1 MHRHN
6 FNPQITHKVHF
17 KMFKSK
23 HGWLVAGVTML
34 SFATANLVG
43 MSQASADTTSAP
55 NNNQQ
60 IAEVVSNTEKS
71 ATSSSNT
78 ASQATSATS
87 ENSQNSAASI
97 SSQSNNSNVA
107 NHSLANTST
116 ENNQLSKTQANSSAV
131 AHSTSADVTTAKATS
146 ESAVDTPSAESM
158 PSSAPTQQPSS
169 VANVSQTTSRA
180 VNLEFV
186 SEDPKSSDETAN
198 NVTVTFQNVDGS
210 TKQDTI
216 TKGGTADDMA
226 DPIMN
231 VPNDGRGGT
240 EQFDGWFYKTSDGIS
255 GTKFDFSQPVFNNAT
270 IVPKFTRLFNVKFN
284 YPRNNGT
291 DTEGTDATETAAEN
305 TTISAPTKVPVA
317 SNGQRFVYWYDAN
330 TDANKIHL
338 AKKEAPDAY
347 VFGVDKVTHDFELN
361 GYFADVHTVTF
372 HTDGA
377 PVDPQL
383 VPTGS
388 LAKQPTVS
396 RPGYKFI
403 GWTTKSTGV
412 NSSNYTQPGN
422 AFDFSTIINNDT
434 DLYGVWDPQEVHYN
448 IVYWIE
454 KLDQNGQPYATP
466 DDKTT
471 YDVIGKVQ
479 ADDTALTDSK
489 VTLTDYERN
498 EHFNQLKAKSDPTA
512 AINFATFYPV
522 SSANKF
528 AHVDQNVQI
537 LGNGQTNINVYYAL
551 NSYTFNFDFGDDYY
565 TLNNSYRPDYY
576 IYTDNLS
583 VQQADKNSD
592 GTYSIAIKY
601 GQNLS
606 SIWPIVTGSGKYF
619 IDDNHY
625 YNTRFSGWSGG
636 ADNVLWVTKRVALT
650 QDMLTKATSGD
661 GAIVTMTPNFLTTGS
676 YNQSETHYYLES
688 LVQHQTSTNVF
699 LNNKFYNL
707 LSDYEDNFIISKP
720 TNGTKSTLSYKQI
733 PGVVAEEVSVDGIR
747 NSKGIEV
754 FNMYYDRQRYTLSFD
769 EQTPSTSPTSRDYVF
784 GSNISSA
791 NFPTPS
797 RAGYVFD
804 GWYVD
809 ANGTQPFTQNGQPE
823 FSTMPAR
830 NVTLF
835 AKWTESTYHI
845 HYYADY
851 NDMVNGKELTGLAQV
866 YAQND
871 EAKTPA
877 TYNASTIDPD
887 RGRFLNWNY
896 MVGGSAV
903 ALKNGLLITR
913 DYNVFGS
920 YDAVHFNIAY
930 QVGSGHK
937 SPVSDNSKYGLGT
950 TIRLADEPAN
960 WSANSDE
967 VFLGWA
973 YTDQDGKKH
982 NYLPGDFV
990 KIDHNLVNV
999 SAASADQTLTFTER
1013 YATKESTISVTFVPN
1028 DPDNQ
1033 SIPNQVI
1040 SAEKDST
1047 VRALTQSSLNV
1058 FNLPLLGWST
1068 SETTTATTTPSL
1080 NDIATGSSN
1089 VTLYGHWLKVTLS
1102 GSKVYDGKT
1111 TDDNQFDTQYT
1122 VTLNDVSGNTTTLM
1136 NSGSLTSADFT
1147 RTAGKDVGTYV
1158 LSLNQLGL
1166 DALRQAN
1173 PTYDFSNVN
1182 LSELPTGIFTIVPK
1196 KVRVTP
1202 KPGSKVYGQP
1212 DPSDIFNVNTPEAL
1226 NGDPNI
1232 GIVIGDDNIYQVKRT
1247 SSADGKDSVGT
1258 YTISV
1263 SAAENPNPN
1272 YILVPGDS
1280 ATFTITPRPILI
1292 TANNN
1297 TKVYGNDDPTFSATG
1312 SAIGGNPVSG
1322 LVNNDQLNY
1331 TVSRET
1337 GEKPGNYKISVTT
1350 GLNPNYTVATAD
1362 GTLTITPVVT
1372 VSYVDQDGNQLATV
1386 PAKTVNAQQVGNTI
1400 SIEQPTVV
1408 GYSLVPSQPTSYTL
1422 TDQRNQ
1428 SVTVKYRQN
1437 TTVTANYYVNGT
1449 TTKIVDSIITNGAA
1463 GLNYQTSA
1471 ADVDGYTLVAT
1482 PDNAQGIYAPTGNT
1496 VNYYY
1501 TVNYTVL
1508 PVDSKGNKIANGLL
1522 GTGTPGQ
1529 SIQSSVNLPA
1539 IPGYALPE
1547 TMPAVPDTPG
1557 VTVNVVYTPLSES
1570 VNVNYYL
1577 KGTTNKIKDSTI
1589 ISGTFNT
1596 QYAAPAAQVAGYTL
1610 DETPANAT
1618 GTFGTANKDV
1628 DYFYTADNESVESR
1642 YLVQGTE
1649 TALADP
1655 ATVKGDFN
1663 TQYTTASKDI
1673 AGYKLVGTPANAT
1686 GTFGIT
1692 NAPVIYE
1699 YAPLPESVS
1708 VNYYLKGTTS
1718 KVAASTT
1725 VNGFFDGKYSVAAA
1739 NVDGYKLA
1747 TTPANANGTFG
1758 TNTAEVNYE
1767 YVPLQETVSANYYIK
1782 GTTDKIAAT
1791 KIVSGNFNSQ
1801 YTTSAAQI
1809 DGYTL
1814 SETPVNATG
1823 IFTTTNDDA
1832 NYYYTI
1838 DFKATPTTGSS
1849 SSSYDGASISSK
1861 YVPTLHIQPVNT
1873 AYNGTVP
1880 NVLLAA
1886 EDYTFTNES
1895 GQSVDPTTDSNVGQY
1910 TWKLT
1915 STGIQHVQTQL
1926 GTAFTHTD
1934 LTSLSGHYEIT
1945 PANLIVTTTNKTKVF
1960 GKKDPQLTATITGT
1974 KGKDVITVSTSRDAG
1989 ESVGTY
1995 SVTSQVNADSQ
2006 TLRNYTITNTDGIFT
2021 ITPAEAT
2028 VSIVKFSKV
2037 YDSTAELPTI
2047 QFQSEQNL
2055 QMPTNLNRN
2064 DFVITN
2070 VIKGSSDLIQAGTYQ
2085 VQIAASG
2092 LKKIQDANKNYSISS
2107 VHPGTYF
2114 IDKKK
2119 LSLKATDQ
2127 HKIVGDQNLNLSFTT
2142 TGLISP
2148 DSVKAHV
2155 EIASNPTQIRNGH
2168 YELLVVVDNEDELTN
2183 NYDVATDTGSLY
2195 VSVKPVSTADIKIGN
2210 TQKVYDGQPAVVPD
2224 NLLALTMPTFMQQ
2237 AALTSDDF
2245 DISPIT
2251 GTADLTGAGTY
2262 TIQLNKIGLTKLKA
2276 QNIDY
2281 SFDDVTSGLYTI
2293 QKAKVNAAEFKPVVA
2308 DKTYNAQPVPSVY
2321 TINVPNLIKM
2331 PTSLTATDF
2340 TILAPT
2346 ANNQDVGQYS
2356 VSLSESGL
2364 SKFREANSN
2373 FDIVG
2378 GPAVVTFK
2386 VTPAPL
2392 TVTMHHAEKTF
2403 GDPDSY
2409 ASDVVG
2415 WLDSNPYELV
2425 YTRSNMN
2432 EDKGTYDVNVAV
2444 KNAQNYTVTTFGAP
2458 LTIKSYADLNVT
2470 DITLT
2475 QGDTWNPSMNF
2486 VNPKNDRGVSV
2497 NWQEFIMQNG
2507 IVKNADN
2514 VNTLKPGVYT
2524 VIYIFGDP
2532 VTKTATVTV
2541 KGPATNVPESANMS
2555 QSPQASQQANISAQ
2569 GQGQDSATSHQEST
2583 SSSVHVSQL
2592 SQAVQ
2597 QSVTASRGSE
2607 KQNNSATTQSLVQ
2620 QKTQTLKSRA
2630 ATDAVTSNVNNQSI
2644 SVKDPSVAES
2654 PVTSKPTFANT
2665 EKTTELPHTGEHAN
2679 TVAAEVGLGLLGT
2692 LLALAG
2698 FKRRKRDED

>member
-1 MHRHN
+1 M
-6 FNPQITHKVHF
+6 
-17 KMFKSK
+17 
-23 HGWLVAGVTML
+23 
-34 SFATANLVG
+34 
-43 MSQASADTTSAP
+43 
-55 NNNQQ
+55 
-60 IAEVVSNTEKS
+60 
-71 ATSSSNT
+71 
-78 ASQATSATS
+78 
-87 ENSQNSAASI
+87 
-97 SSQSNNSNVA
+97 
-107 NHSLANTST
+107 
-116 ENNQLSKTQANSSAV
+116 
-131 AHSTSADVTTAKATS
+131 
-146 ESAVDTPSAESM
+146 
-158 PSSAPTQQPSS
+158 
-169 VANVSQTTSRA
+169 
-180 VNLEFV
+180 
-186 SEDPKSSDETAN
+186 
-198 NVTVTFQNVDGS
+198 
-210 TKQDTI
+210 
-216 TKGGTADDMA
+216 
-226 DPIMN
+226 
-231 VPNDGRGGT
+231 
-240 EQFDGWFYKTSDGIS
+240 
-255 GTKFDFSQPVFNNAT
+255 
-270 IVPKFTRLFNVKFN
+270 
-284 YPRNNGT
+284 
-291 DTEGTDATETAAEN
+291 
-305 TTISAPTKVPVA
+305 
-317 SNGQRFVYWYDAN
+317 
-330 TDANKIHL
+330 
-338 AKKEAPDAY
+338 
-347 VFGVDKVTHDFELN
+347 
-361 GYFADVHTVTF
+361 
-372 HTDGA
+372 
-377 PVDPQL
+377 
-383 VPTGS
+383 
-388 LAKQPTVS
+388 
-396 RPGYKFI
+396 
-403 GWTTKSTGV
+403 
-412 NSSNYTQPGN
+412 
-422 AFDFSTIINNDT
+422 
-434 DLYGVWDPQEVHYN
+434 
-448 IVYWIE
+448 YWIE

-479 ADDTALTDSK
+479 ADDMALTDSK
-489 VTLTDYERN
+489 VTLTGYERN

-551 NSYTFNFDFGDDYY
+551 NSYTFNFDFKSNHY
-565 TLNNSYRPDYY
+565 TLNNQSNTP
-576 IYTDNLS
+576 IYTDDLYV
-583 VQQADKNSD
+583 VQNNNTNTKSYVLTA
-592 GTYSIAIKY
+592 KY
-601 GQNLS
+601 GQDIS
-606 SIWPIVTGSGKYF
+606 AVWPIVNGNGQ
-619 IDDNHY
+619 Y
-625 YNTRFSGWSGG
+625 YPYGPRYSNYSYDAHFAGWTGG
-636 ADNVLWVTKRVALT
+636 AARVLWVTKRVALT
-650 QDMLTKATSGD
+650 QDMLTKATTGD
-661 GAIVTMTPNFLTTGS
+661 GSVINMTPEFLTEGN
-676 YNQSETHYYLES
+676 YNLSETHYYLQS
-688 LVQHQTSTNVF
+688 IVQQPTSTNIF
-699 LNNKFYNL
+699 YNNKYYDL
-707 LSDYEDNFIISKP
+707 LTNYEDNFIMS
-720 TNGTKSTLSYKQI
+720 GTQLSSKQI
-733 PGVVAEEVSVDGIR
+733 PGTPVIAHQAA
-747 NSKGIEV
+747 IEGV
-754 FNMYYDRQRYTLSFD
+754 PDDNGTEIFNLYYDRQSYTLSFD
-769 EQTPSTSPTSRDYVF
+769 DQTPGDKISTHSFLF
-784 GSNISSA
+784 GASISSA

-851 NDMVNGKELTGLAQV
+851 NDMINGKELTSLAQV

-896 MVGGSAV
+896 MVGSSAV

-930 QVGSGHK
+930 QVGSDHK

-967 VFLGWA
+967 VFLGWS

-1033 SIPNQVI
+1033 SMPNQVI
-1040 SAEKDST
+1040 SAEKNST

-1068 SETTTATTTPSL
+1068 SETTTATTMPSL
-1080 NDIATGSSN
+1080 NDIATGTNN

-1111 TDDNQFDTQYT
+1111 TDDNQLDTQYT
-1122 VTLNDVSGNTTTLM
+1122 VTLNDVSGNATTLM

-1158 LSLNQLGL
+1158 LSLNQFGF

-1182 LSELPTGIFTIVPK
+1182 LSELPTGSFTIVPK

-1202 KPGSKVYGQP
+1202 KPGSKVYGQS

-1247 SSADGKDSVGT
+1247 SSADGKDGVGT

-1280 ATFTITPRPILI
+1280 ATFTITPRPILV
-1292 TANNN
+1292 TANNA
-1297 TKVYGNDDPTFSATG
+1297 TKVFGNDDSTFSATS

-1337 GEKPGNYKISVTT
+1337 GEKPGNYRISVTN
-1350 GLNPNYTVATAD
+1350 GLNSNYMVTTAD

-1386 PAKTVNAQQVGNTI
+1386 PAKTVNDQQVGNTI
-1400 SIEQPTVV
+1400 SIDQPTVV
-1408 GYSLVPSQPTSYTL
+1408 GYELVPSQPTSYTL
-1422 TDQRNQ
+1422 TDQGNQ
-1428 SVTVKYRQN
+1428 SITVKYRQN

-1449 TTKIVDSIITNGAA
+1449 TTKIGDSIVTNGAA

-1471 ADVDGYTLVAT
+1471 ANVDGYTLVAT

-1501 TVNYTVL
+1501 TVNYTAL

-1539 IPGYALPE
+1539 IPGYALSE
-1547 TMPAVPDTPG
+1547 TMPTVPDTPG

-1589 ISGTFNT
+1589 ISGDFNA
-1596 QYAAPAAQVAGYTL
+1596 QYVAPTAQITGYTL

-1618 GTFGTANKDV
+1618 GTFGTTNKDV
-1628 DYFYTADNESVESR
+1628 DYFYTADTESVESR

-1649 TALADP
+1649 TALTDP
-1655 ATVKGDFN
+1655 TIVKGAFN
-1663 TQYTTASKDI
+1663 TQYAAASKDI
-1673 AGYKLVGTPANAT
+1673 VGYKLVGTPANAT

-1699 YAPLPESVS
+1699 YAPLPESIS
-1708 VNYYLKGTTS
+1708 VNYYLKGTTN
-1718 KVAASTT
+1718 KVAASTI
-1725 VNGFFDGKYSVAAA
+1725 VNGFFDGKYSAVAAK
-1739 NVDGYKLA
+1739 VDGYKLA
-1747 TTPANANGTFG
+1747 ITPANANGTFG

-1767 YVPLQETVSANYYIK
+1767 YVPLQETISANYYIL

-1791 KIVSGNFNSQ
+1791 KIMSGNFNSQ

-1814 SETPVNATG
+1814 SERPANATG
-1823 IFTTTNDDA
+1823 LFATTNDDV

-1838 DFKATPTTGSS
+1838 DYKATPTIGSS

-1861 YVPTLHIQPVNT
+1861 YVPTLQIQPVST

-1880 NVLLAA
+1880 NVTLAA

-1895 GQSVDPTTDSNVGQY
+1895 GQNVDPTAESNVGRYAWQ
-1910 TWKLT
+1910 LT
-1915 STGIQHVQTQL
+1915 ATGIQYVQKQL
-1926 GTAFTHTD
+1926 GTAFTQTD
-1934 LTSLSGHYEIT
+1934 LTNISGHYEIT
-1945 PANLIVTTTNKTKVF
+1945 PANLIVTTTNNTKVF
-1960 GKKDPQLTATITGT
+1960 GEKDPQLTATITGT
-1974 KGKDVITVSTSRDAG
+1974 MGSDVITVSTSRDAG

-1995 SVTSQVNADSQ
+1995 NVSSSVNADSQ

-2021 ITPAEAT
+2021 ITPAVAT

-2037 YDSTAELPTI
+2037 YDGTAELPTI

-2055 QMPTNLNRN
+2055 QMPTNLNRD
-2064 DFVITN
+2064 DFVITS

-2085 VQIAASG
+2085 VQITASG
-2092 LKKIQDANKNYSISS
+2092 LKKIQDANKDYTISS

-2114 IDKKK
+2114 INKKK

-2127 HKIVGDQNLNLSFTT
+2127 HKVVGDQNLDLSFTAA
-2142 TGLISP
+2142 GLISS

-2155 EIASNPTQIRNGH
+2155 EIASNPTPIRNGH
-2168 YELLVVVDNEDELTN
+2168 YELLVIVDNEDELTN
-2183 NYDVATDTGSLY
+2183 NYDVATDPGSLY

-2210 TQKVYDGQPAVVPD
+2210 TQKVYDGQPAVVPN
-2224 NLLALTMPTFMQQ
+2224 NLFALTMPAFMQQ

-2251 GTADLTGAGTY
+2251 GTTDLTGAGTY
-2262 TIQLNKIGLTKLKA
+2262 TIQLNKIGLTKLKT

-2281 SFDDVTSGLYTI
+2281 SFDGVTSGLYTI

-2331 PTSLTATDF
+2331 PASLTATDF
-2340 TILAPT
+2340 TILAST

-2364 SKFREANSN
+2364 AKFREANSN
-2373 FDIVG
+2373 LDIIG
-2378 GPAVVTFK
+2378 GPAVATFK

-2444 KNAQNYTVTTFGAP
+2444 KNAQNYTVTTLGAP

-2486 VNPKNDRGVSV
+2486 VNAKNDHGVPV
-2497 NWQEFIMQNG
+2497 DWQEFIMQNG

-2532 VTKTATVTV
+2532 VVKTATVTV
-2541 KGPATNVPESANMS
+2541 KGPATNVPESANES
-2555 QSPQASQQANISAQ
+2555 QRSQASQQDNISVQSQA
-2569 GQGQDSATSHQEST
+2569 SATSHQENT

-2597 QSVTASRGSE
+2597 ESAMASRVSE
-2607 KQNNSATTQSLVQ
+2607 QQNNSKTTQSLVQ
-2620 QKTQTLKSRA
+2620 QKAQTLKSRA
-2630 ATDAVTSNVNNQSI
+2630 ATDAVTSNVNSKSI
-2644 SVKDPSVAES
+2644 SVKDPSVSES
-2654 PVTSKPTFANT
+2654 SVTSKPTLASK

-2698 FKRRKRDED
+2698 LKRRKRDEDSND